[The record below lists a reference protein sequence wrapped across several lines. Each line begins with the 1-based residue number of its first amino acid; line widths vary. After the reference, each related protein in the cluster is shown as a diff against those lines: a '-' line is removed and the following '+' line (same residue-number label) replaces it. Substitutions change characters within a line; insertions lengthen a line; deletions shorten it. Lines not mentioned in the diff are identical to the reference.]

1 MENHT
6 WEKTPEVFDVGEKET
21 YPIMTINMNGKDQGK
36 ATADKRRKL
45 IISTIKRSSSSV
57 IFCQE
62 LPGKFEEEVVAKC
75 GTDGNSY
82 KFVRPKDIYSGNY
95 NVAVMWRETDFQG
108 KEVHLADSS
117 LFKEIVERL
126 IVKEKKFDVDVIRAT
141 IRSAMVKLT
150 SRRTGASFLAV
161 SWHGPWE
168 VNTASG
174 KTKLEVFYDLTRLL
188 RVVCEKEELSS
199 FIIGGD
205 FNFNT
210 REVPQDRK
218 KEYGVKISR
227 YELCSRDEKRRGR
240 SFVPY
245 KDTFVFSV
253 PKDKLPMTRN
263 IRVSSVAPFKSENES
278 GENALLDHVCVKGDL
293 EVVWPYKRPSI
304 KQERGK
310 LEQ

>member
-1 MENHT
+1 MEDPT
-6 WEKTPEVFDVGEKET
+6 RASDFREEET
-21 YPIMTINMNGKDQGK
+21 YPIMTIKLNGKSQGK
-36 ATADKRRKL
+36 GTTDKRRKL
-45 IISTIKRSSSSV
+45 IVSTIKRSSASV

-62 LPGKFEEEVVAKC
+62 LPGKFEEEVVTKC

-126 IVKEKKFDVDVIRAT
+126 IVKEEKFDVDVIRAT

-150 SRRTGASFLAV
+150 SCTTGASFLAV
-161 SWHGPWE
+161 SWHGPWK

-174 KTKLEVFYDLTRLL
+174 KTTLEIKLEVFHDFTRLL
-188 RVVCEKEELSS
+188 RVVCEKEKLSS

-210 REVPQDRK
+210 EEVPQDRQT
-218 KEYGVKISR
+218 EYGVTISR
-227 YELCSRDEKRRGR
+227 YTLSTQDKERGS
-240 SFVPY
+240 SFVRF
-245 KDTFVFSV
+245 KDTFIFPS
-253 PKDKLPMTRN
+253 DTLPMTGK
-263 IRVSSVAPFKSENES
+263 ITVSSVAPFELKNES
-278 GENALLDHVCVKGDL
+278 GESALLDHVPVKGDL
-293 EVVWPYKRPSI
+293 KVVCTNKKPSI
-304 KQERGK
+304 KQDKGK
-310 LEQ
+310 LE